1 MDKKYHALYQAK
13 AEALVAQMTLEE
25 KAAQTCMLRG
35 VEYATKP
42 SEKHNCS
49 VEVDTDFDE
58 EKLLKDKFGQG
69 EIVESTL
76 LEKLLLSA

>member
-1 MDKKYHALYQAK
+1 MDIKALI
-13 AEALVAQMTLEE
+13 AQMTLEE

-42 SEKHNCS
+42 SAKHNCS

-58 EKLLKDKFGQG
+58 EALREVSFP
-69 EIVESTL
+69 TL
-76 LEKLLLSA
+76 LALRIWIR